1 MARFQ
6 IIFERKTMTEPKIHI
21 IGGGLA
27 GCEAAWQ
34 IAQSGIGVII
44 HEMKPLNYSPAHK
57 NQDLAELVCSNSF
70 RSDDYLHNAVGLMH
84 QEMRLAGSLIM
95 DCADRTK
102 VPAGGA
108 LAVDRDGFA
117 KAVTDKIKSHPLISI
132 TAEEITEL
140 PDENFGSVIIATGPL
155 TSEKLAQSILSKVD
169 HQSLSFYDAIA
180 PVIFKE
186 SIDFSKAW
194 YQSRYDK
201 GDKFDYINCPMTKE
215 EYYRFVDELI
225 KAEKAEFHDFEEAQ
239 YFDGCLP
246 IEVMAERGIETLVFG
261 PMKPVG
267 LTNPHSTEK
276 PYAVVQLRQDNKEDT
291 LRNMV
296 GFQTKMKYGEQQRIF
311 RMIPGLENA
320 EFARLGGI
328 HKNTFI
334 KSPILL
340 DSFLRLKKQP
350 NIRFAGQI
358 TGCEG
363 YIESAA
369 VGLMAGYFAAAEI
382 KGQIPVLPPR
392 TTAFGSMLDHLIDD
406 TNIENFQ
413 PMNIN
418 FGIFPTISGETTAN
432 GKFRKIKG
440 MERKEAYAKRAL
452 EDIQIWIKA
461 LHETQA

>member
-1 MARFQ
+1 MKKE
-6 IIFERKTMTEPKIHI
+6 IIHI

-34 IAQSGIGVII
+34 IAERGIRAVI
-44 HEMKPLNYSPAHK
+44 HEMKPHSFSPAHK
-57 NQDLAELVCSNSF
+57 NRNLAELVCSNSF
-70 RSDDYLHNAVGLMH
+70 RSDDYEHNAVGLMH
-84 QEMRLAGSLIM
+84 QEMRLAKSLVM
-95 DCADRTK
+95 ACADSTK

-117 KAVTDKIKSHPLISI
+117 AMVTEKIKQHPLISI
-132 TAEEITEL
+132 EDGEITEL
-140 PDENFGSVIIATGPL
+140 PPPDFGTTIIATGPL
-155 TSEKLAQSILSKVD
+155 TSEKLAQSILKEVD
-169 HQSLSFYDAIA
+169 NCSLSFYDAIA

-201 GDKFDYINCPMTKE
+201 GDKFDYINCPLSKE
-215 EYYRFVDELI
+215 QYYRFVEELI
-225 KAEKAEFHDFEEAQ
+225 KAEKAEFHDFEEAC

-246 IEVMAERGIETLVFG
+246 IEVMAERGVETLVFG

-267 LTNPHSTEK
+267 LTNPHNPEK

-296 GFQTKMKYGEQQRIF
+296 GFQTKMKYGEQKRIF
-311 RMIPGLENA
+311 SMIPGLENV

-334 KSPILL
+334 KSPLLL
-340 DSFLRLKKQP
+340 DSFLRLKSMP
-350 NIRFAGQI
+350 HIRFAGQI

-363 YIESAA
+363 YIESAS
-369 VGLMAGYFAAAEI
+369 VGLMCGYFSACEALGKTPA
-382 KGQIPVLPPR
+382 LPPR
-392 TTAFGSMLDHLIDD
+392 TTAFGSMLNHLVDD
-406 TNIENFQ
+406 TNIEDFQ

-418 FGIFPTISGETTAN
+418 FGIFPTIQGEVTTN

-440 MERKEAYAKRAL
+440 MDRKKAYCKRAL
-452 EDIQIWIKA
+452 DDILPWLEEI
-461 LHETQA
+461 

>member
-1 MARFQ
+1 
-6 IIFERKTMTEPKIHI
+6 MTEQKIHI

-34 IAQSGIGVII
+34 IANKGIGVII
-44 HEMKPLNYSPAHK
+44 HEMKPINYSPAHK

-70 RSDDYLHNAVGLMH
+70 RSDDYMHNAVGLMH

-95 DCADRTK
+95 ECADATK

-117 KAVTDKIKSHPLISI
+117 RTVTEKIKNHPLISI
-132 TAEEITEL
+132 TTEEITEL

-155 TSEKLAQSILSKVD
+155 TSDKLAQSILSKVD

-201 GDKFDYINCPMTKE
+201 GDKYDYINCPMNKD
-215 EYYRFVDELI
+215 EYYHFVDELI
-225 KAEKAEFHDFEEAQ
+225 KAEKAEFHDFEEAN

-267 LTNPHSTEK
+267 LTNPHSSEK

-369 VGLMAGYFAAAEI
+369 VGLMAGYFAATEA
-382 KGQIPVLPPR
+382 KGQTPVLPPK
-392 TTAFGSMLDHLIDD
+392 TTAFGSMLEHLIDD

-418 FGIFPTISGETTAN
+418 FGIFPTISGEVTPN

-452 EDIQIWIKA
+452 EDIKTWIKVIN
-461 LHETQA
+461 EN